1 MHNLKCPNVKSIVE
15 NYKCPFDPVYGLI
28 IIPDEFN
35 QVDEKYGLITD
46 LDTKTNYSTH
56 NYSLVGGVIVAISD
70 DFHYDEIGDTPLKIG
85 DRILAQANRATLLVD
100 PSNNIQLAQFREP
113 DIFAVIAP
121 DAKIS
126 VN

>member
-46 LDTKTNYSTH
+46 LDNKTNYSTN
-56 NYSLVGGVIVAISD
+56 NYSLVSGVVVAISE
-70 DFHYDEIGDTPLKIG
+70 DFPFKNW
-85 DRILAQANRATLLVD
+85 R
-100 PSNNIQLAQFREP
+100 
-113 DIFAVIAP
+113 
-121 DAKIS
+121 
-126 VN
+126 